1 MCISSFYLV
10 LKSLDYDLED
20 LILNLFFLN
29 LRILHVS
36 PDEKP
41 SKLKQ
46 SEVILMLFS
55 FYKDFMYKI
64 TSLLFILNFLIIM
77 ANYHQ
82 QLIHK
87 LDASLGFS

>member
-1 MCISSFYLV
+1 M
-10 LKSLDYDLED
+10 
-20 LILNLFFLN
+20 
-29 LRILHVS
+29 S